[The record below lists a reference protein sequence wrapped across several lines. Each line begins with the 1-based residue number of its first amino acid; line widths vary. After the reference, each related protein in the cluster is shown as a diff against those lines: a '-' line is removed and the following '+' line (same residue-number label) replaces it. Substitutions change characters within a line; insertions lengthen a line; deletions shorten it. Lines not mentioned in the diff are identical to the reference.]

1 VLLAATAAIAALAG
15 GVADWTGVLGRAE
28 GASIDTRFAIRGTES
43 PGAVGVVGI
52 DERTL
57 MAPGIPAWPWPRG
70 LQARLIRAVHALHPR
85 LIVYDIQIT
94 EPAPQTISLY
104 DAVSA
109 SRPVVMVTTEVAPGG
124 QTRIFGGNQNLAPIG
139 ALPAW
144 AQFPSATE
152 GEVRRLPTGFRGLD
166 SVALVAARAV
176 GRPARI
182 RPGATP
188 LIDFP
193 GGSGTVREVP
203 AIDIL
208 RRTAPPGALRGKI
221 VVVGLVAQAFGDV
234 HATAAG
240 GGSQLSG
247 PELEADAITTALS
260 GFPLHG
266 APGWLDAALVLVSAL
281 LAPVLALWRSAS
293 LGTVAAL
300 AWLVAGGVIAQ
311 LAFDG
316 GTVLEL
322 MPALAATLISG
333 VGVNIVDLATVRRQ
347 RSQLIATFERY
358 VPRDHVG
365 RVVARAEPEAGL
377 AAEQLEATVMFCDLK
392 GYTGFAEHLDPDELL
407 QTLNRYLGQV
417 SDAVMDHGG
426 SVVTFL
432 GDGVMAVFGAPLASD
447 DHASQALAAARTV
460 VAAVG
465 ADRVGV
471 GLASGSVV
479 SGTVG
484 SGRRMEY
491 AAIGDTT
498 NVAARVQALTRE
510 LHRPILLT
518 DRTHDLLTGTDN
530 GQDLEPLGEFTLRGR
545 LQPLTLWGP
554 GPP

>member
-1 VLLAATAAIAALAG
+1 VLLGATAAIAALAG

-28 GASIDTRFAIRGTES
+28 GASIDTRFAIRGTQP
-43 PGAVGVVGI
+43 PGPVAVVGI

-70 LQARLIRAVHALHPR
+70 LQGRLIRAVDALHPR
-85 LIVYDIQIT
+85 LIVYDVQIT
-94 EPAPQTISLY
+94 EPAPQTMSLY
-104 DAVSA
+104 GAVSA
-109 SRPVVMVTTEVAPGG
+109 ARPVVMVTTEVAPGG
-124 QTRIFGGNQNLAPIG
+124 QTRIFGGNENLKPIG

-144 AQFPSATE
+144 AQFPSVTE

-176 GRPARI
+176 GRPAPI

-203 AIDIL
+203 AIDVI
-208 RRTAPPGALRGKI
+208 RRTTPPSAVRGKI

-234 HATAAG
+234 HATAAD

-247 PELEADAITTALS
+247 PELEADSIATALN

-266 APGWLDAALVLVSAL
+266 APGWLDAALVLISAL
-281 LAPVLALWRSAS
+281 LAPALALWRSAS
-293 LGTVAAL
+293 LGTVAAV
-300 AWLVAGGVIAQ
+300 AWLAAGAVIAQ

-322 MPALAATLISG
+322 MPPLAATLISG

-347 RSQLIATFERY
+347 RNRLIATFERY

-365 RVVARAEPEAGL
+365 RVVARAESEAGL

-392 GYTGFAEHLDPDELL
+392 GYTGFAEQLEPDELL

-417 SDAVMDHGG
+417 SDAVMDHSG

-447 DHASQALAAARTV
+447 DHAGQALAAARAV

-465 ADRVGV
+465 AERVGV
-471 GLASGSVV
+471 GLASGPVV

-510 LHRPILLT
+510 LDRAILLT
-518 DRTHDLLTGTDN
+518 EGTHDRLAATGDDH
-530 GQDLEPLGEFTLRGR
+530 GLERLGEFTLRGR
-545 LQPLTLWGP
+545 AQPLTLWSAGSQ
-554 GPP
+554 